1 MAERCVPRSTT
12 VRGGRDNLQDRRP
25 SSRPS
30 GADRSSFPRSTRD
43 AAALGTLT
51 AHEMLCHL
59 GDACEM
65 VTLERPRAQP
75 VRVRRRP
82 FAKYFWL
89 WLPTRWPRGVPTN
102 PLHDPRV
109 EGTRPGDFDRRRLV
123 SALQRIAAAPRIAR
137 ARAWLVGTMTTGDWQ
152 RWAYRHTD
160 HHLRQFGA

>member
-1 MAERCVPRSTT
+1 VTIFRTVDHPPVLQALTDRLSRVRPETPRHC
-12 VRGGRDNLQDRRP
+12 
-25 SSRPS
+25 
-30 GADRSSFPRSTRD
+30 
-43 AAALGTLT
+43 GTLT
-51 AHEMLCHL
+51 AHEMICHL

-102 PLHDPRV
+102 PMHDPRV
-109 EGTRPGDFDRRRLV
+109 EGTRPGDFARDRRRLV
-123 SALQRIAAAPRIAR
+123 SALQRIAAARRGSLEPGHG
-137 ARAWLVGTMTTGDWQ
+137 LFGTMTTGDWQ